1 MKFCTFILAA
11 LMLPLTS
18 FAQERYGETEDQQ
31 LLCKEAISVYR
42 SYKKQ
47 KNYDEAF
54 IQWKKACD
62 VCPLTATENILR
74 DGVTFLNDQLKKTED
89 ETRKASIT
97 DSIFSLYDQ
106 RMALFPATKKYPKN
120 DCMVLAQKGMD
131 QYKIFK
137 KPGAA
142 EATVMLKES
151 IECLGAD
158 SSITRAIPAAL
169 WSKALS
175 TYYVTSFYAMKAIE
189 NDSVARERLGE
200 MLTEYLVLIGYIEDG
215 ISAANATAKPKDA
228 QKYEK
233 AKSNIDKVFIAIA
246 NCEDMV
252 PVLSEKIAADSANFD
267 LKKKV
272 LRLLNQKDCTDNELY
287 LPVAEAVHAQEPSHP
302 SAFAIGGEQAK
313 VENFS
318 EALRY
323 MEQAVELCGECTEME
338 MYLLKTGKI
347 ASFLGKT
354 GTARSYAQKVLA
366 INSESADAL
375 MLIGDAIAGA
385 ASKCDDGALGKRL
398 AYLRACDYYQRAVN
412 KGDEETAAKAQ
423 KKLSNNSKQFPSVEE
438 IFTVG
443 KSVGNEITIPAIA
456 GCPCSGEKTSIR
468 VR

>member
-1 MKFCTFILAA
+1 MKLCTIILAT
-11 LMLPLTS
+11 LLLPLTS

-74 DGVTFLNDQLKKTED
+74 DGVTFLNNQLKKTED
-89 ETRKASIT
+89 EARRASIT

-106 RMALFPATKKYPKN
+106 RMELFPATKKYPKN
-120 DCMVLAQKGMD
+120 SCMVLAQKGMD

-137 KPGAA
+137 KSGAS
-142 EATVMLKES
+142 EASAMLRES
-151 IECLGAD
+151 IECL
-158 SSITRAIPAAL
+158 SSDTAITQAIPAAL

-189 NDSVARERLGE
+189 DDAEARERLGE
-200 MLTEYLVLIGYIEDG
+200 MLTEYLMLSGFIEDG
-215 ISAANATAKPKDA
+215 IAVANANAKPKDA
-228 QKYEK
+228 EKYAK

-252 PVLSEKIAADSANFD
+252 PVLSEKVAADTANFE

-272 LRLLNQKDCTDNELY
+272 LRLLNQKDCTDNDLY

-323 MEQAVELCGECTEME
+323 MEQAVELCADCAEME
-338 MYLLKTGKI
+338 MYLLKAGKV

-354 GTARSYAQKVLA
+354 STARNYAQKVLA
-366 INSESADAL
+366 INSDSADAL

-385 ASKCDDGALGKRL
+385 AAKCDDGALGKRL

-412 KGDEETAAKAQ
+412 KGDEETAAKAR
-423 KKLSNNSKQFPSVEE
+423 KKLNNNSKQFPSVEE

-443 KSVGNEITIPAIA
+443 KSVGNEITIPPIA
-456 GCPCSGEKTSIR
+456 GCPCSGEKTTIR